1 MMASFLAREL
11 GMRRVIV
18 PATPGVLSAYGGI
31 IADVRNDFIQ
41 TIYADLNDG
50 VVDRLKDGLQALRDR
65 ALHWLKVEHG
75 STERQS

>member
-1 MMASFLAREL
+1 
-11 GMRRVIV
+11 MRRVIV

-50 VVDRLKDGLQALRDR
+50 VAERLKDGLKHCATGRFT
-65 ALHWLKVEHG
+65 G
-75 STERQS
+75 